1 MNKILIVLTSIIL
14 MGCTVANP
22 KLSFGKKCVEKGDQV
37 HYSYVWIY
45 DKNAESMM
53 SKAQSKW
60 ATMFWTGVWKQLC
73 IKFNRVN

>member
-22 KLSFGKKCVEKGDQV
+22 KLSLGKKCVEKGDQV

-45 DKNAESMM
+45 DKNAGLIADEITCELIE
-53 SKAQSKW
+53 KK
-60 ATMFWTGVWKQLC
+60 
-73 IKFNRVN
+73 

>member
-14 MGCTVANP
+14 MGCIVANP

-45 DKNAESMM
+45 DKNAGLIADEITCELID
-53 SKAQSKW
+53 KK
-60 ATMFWTGVWKQLC
+60 
-73 IKFNRVN
+73 

>member
-45 DKNAESMM
+45 DKNAGLIADEITCELID
-53 SKAQSKW
+53 KK
-60 ATMFWTGVWKQLC
+60 
-73 IKFNRVN
+73 

>member
-22 KLSFGKKCVEKGDQV
+22 KLSFCKKCVEKGDQV

-45 DKNAESMM
+45 DKNAGLIADEITSELID
-53 SKAQSKW
+53 KK
-60 ATMFWTGVWKQLC
+60 
-73 IKFNRVN
+73 

>member
-22 KLSFGKKCVEKGDQV
+22 KLSFGKKCVEKGDEV

-45 DKNAESMM
+45 DKNAGLIADEITCELID
-53 SKAQSKW
+53 KK
-60 ATMFWTGVWKQLC
+60 
-73 IKFNRVN
+73 

>member
-45 DKNAESMM
+45 DKNAGLVADEITCELID
-53 SKAQSKW
+53 KK
-60 ATMFWTGVWKQLC
+60 
-73 IKFNRVN
+73 

>member
-37 HYSYVWIY
+37 HFSYVWIY
-45 DKNAESMM
+45 DKEAGLQADEITCELID
-53 SKAQSKW
+53 KE
-60 ATMFWTGVWKQLC
+60 
-73 IKFNRVN
+73 